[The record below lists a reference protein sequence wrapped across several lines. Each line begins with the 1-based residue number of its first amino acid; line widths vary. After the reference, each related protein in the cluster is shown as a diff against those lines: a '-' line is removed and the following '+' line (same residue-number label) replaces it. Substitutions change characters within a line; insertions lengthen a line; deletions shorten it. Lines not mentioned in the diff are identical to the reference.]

1 MKDKLQSLRGMK
13 DLFGEDF
20 ELHNHIIDTAR
31 KISTLYCYEG
41 ASTPILEYTKV
52 FDRTLGDTSDV
63 VSKEMYSFLDRNG
76 ESIALRPEFT
86 AGIIRAFIAHG
97 LQQKLP
103 LKLFSYG
110 PVFRYDRPQAGRQ
123 RQFHQINYEYIG
135 SSDPYSDAEIIK
147 LGTHLLR
154 ELNILDDIT
163 LEINSLGCKSSRAS
177 YQQALTDYFTKYE
190 NDLSDDSK
198 KRLNKNSLR
207 ILDSKDENDKKIAL
221 SAPLIANYYTP
232 ESKNYF
238 DKVLSYLDIL
248 NIKYKI
254 NPRLA
259 RGLDYYCHTAFEFTT
274 DKLGAQ
280 STVMGGG
287 RYDYLC
293 ELMGGS
299 PTAAVGFASGV
310 ERLALMMVLKNYQVK
325 KLAPIHLIP
334 IGEECE
340 NYIIKL
346 ADLLRSKYI
355 PTSIEL
361 KGKIQKRMERAL
373 KNGANYI
380 VFAGL
385 EEVQNNNFKLK
396 ILDKKEEQ
404 TLSGPQLIDFL
415 LNIEGIATTTFGSY
429 IRI

>member
-31 KISTLYCYEG
+31 KISALYCYEG

-86 AGIIRAFIAHG
+86 AGIIRAFIANG

-123 RQFHQINYEYIG
+123 RQFYQINYEYIG

-147 LGTHLLR
+147 LGSHLLR

-207 ILDSKDENDKKIAL
+207 ILDSKDENDKKISL
-221 SAPLIANYYTP
+221 NAPLIANYYTP
-232 ESKNYF
+232 GSKNYF

-299 PTAAVGFASGV
+299 PTAAVGFAAGV
-310 ERLALMMVLKNYQVK
+310 ERLALMMVLQNYQVK
-325 KLAPIHLIP
+325 KLAPIYLIP

-340 NYIIKL
+340 DYIIKL
-346 ADLLRSKYI
+346 ADLLRSNYI

-415 LNIEGIATTTFGSY
+415 LNIE
-429 IRI
+429 

>member
-1 MKDKLQSLRGMK
+1 MTDKLQSPRGMK

-20 ELHNHIIDTAR
+20 ELHAYIIDIAR

-41 ASTPILEYTKV
+41 ASTPIVEYTKV

-135 SSDPYSDAEIIK
+135 SDNPYSDAEIIK
-147 LGTHLLR
+147 LAIHLLQ

-163 LEINSLGCKSSRAS
+163 LEINSLGCKTSRTS
-177 YQQALTDYFTKYE
+177 YQTALTDYFTKYE

-198 KRLNKNSLR
+198 KRLNKNNALR

-221 SAPLIANYYTP
+221 NAPLIANYYTP
-232 ESKNYF
+232 ESKEYF
-238 DKVLSYLDIL
+238 DKVLGYLDIL
-248 NIKYKI
+248 NVDYKI

-259 RGLDYYCHTAFEFTT
+259 RGLDYYCHIAFEFTT

-280 STVMGGG
+280 STVIGGG

-310 ERLALMMVLKNYQVK
+310 ERLSLMMLLKKYQAK
-325 KLAPIHLIP
+325 KSAPIYLIP
-334 IGEECE
+334 IGKDCE
-340 NYIIKL
+340 DYIIQL
-346 ADLLRSKYI
+346 ANTLRSKYI
-355 PTSIEL
+355 PASIEL
-361 KGKIQKRMERAL
+361 KGKIQKRMEKAL

-385 EEVQNNNFKLK
+385 EEMQNNNFKLK
-396 ILDKKEEQ
+396 ILDKKEEVK
-404 TLSGPQLIDFL
+404 LSAQNLIDFL
-415 LNIEGIATTTFGSY
+415 LNIE
-429 IRI
+429 

>member
-63 VSKEMYSFLDRNG
+63 VSKEMYSFLDRNR

-86 AGIIRAFIAHG
+86 AGIIRAFIANG

-340 NYIIKL
+340 DYIIKL
-346 ADLLRSKYI
+346 ADLLRSNYI

-415 LNIEGIATTTFGSY
+415 LNIE
-429 IRI
+429 

>member
-86 AGIIRAFIAHG
+86 AGIIRAFIANG

-147 LGTHLLR
+147 FGSHLLR
-154 ELNILDDIT
+154 ELNILDDVT
-163 LEINSLGCKSSRAS
+163 LEINSLGCKRSRAS

-310 ERLALMMVLKNYQVK
+310 ERLALMMVLKHYQVK
-325 KLAPIHLIP
+325 KLTPIHLIP

-340 NYIIKL
+340 DYIIKL
-346 ADLLRSKYI
+346 ADILRSNYI

-396 ILDKKEEQ
+396 ILDKKEEL

-415 LNIEGIATTTFGSY
+415 LNIE
-429 IRI
+429 

>member
-1 MKDKLQSLRGMK
+1 MTDKLQPPRGMK

-20 ELHNHIIDTAR
+20 ELHNHIIDTAK
-31 KISTLYCYEG
+31 KISTLYCYDG

-63 VSKEMYSFLDRNG
+63 VSKEMYSFWDRSG
-76 ESIALRPEFT
+76 ESVALRPEFT
-86 AGIIRAFIAHG
+86 AGIIRAFISNG

-123 RQFHQINYEYIG
+123 RQFQQINYEYIG
-135 SSDPYSDAEIIK
+135 SNDPYSDAEIIK
-147 LGTHLLR
+147 LAVSLLQ
-154 ELNILDDIT
+154 ELNIIDDIK
-163 LEINSLGCKSSRAS
+163 LEINSLGCKHSRAS
-177 YQQALTDYFTKYE
+177 YQNALIDFFTKYK

-198 KRLNKNSLR
+198 KRLSKNNPLR

-221 SAPLIANYYTP
+221 NAPLIANYYTP
-232 ESKNYF
+232 ESKIYF
-238 DKVLSYLDIL
+238 DCVLRYLDIS
-248 NIKYKI
+248 NINYKV

-280 STVMGGG
+280 STVIGGG
-287 RYDYLC
+287 RYNYLC

-299 PTAAVGFASGV
+299 PTPAVGFASGV
-310 ERLALMMVLKNYQVK
+310 ERLALMMLLKNYK
-325 KLAPIHLIP
+325 TTKLAPIYLIP

-340 NYIIKL
+340 DYIINLADTLRSNYIP
-346 ADLLRSKYI
+346 ASV
-355 PTSIEL
+355 EL
-361 KGKIQKRMERAL
+361 KGKIQKRMEKAL
-373 KNGANYI
+373 KDGANYI
-380 VFAGL
+380 IFAGHT
-385 EEVQNNNFKLK
+385 EMQNNNFKLK

-404 TLSGPQLIDFL
+404 TLSVKDLIDFL
-415 LNIEGIATTTFGSY
+415 LNTK
-429 IRI
+429 

>member
-86 AGIIRAFIAHG
+86 AGIIRAFIANG

-147 LGTHLLR
+147 LGSHLLR

-325 KLAPIHLIP
+325 KLATIHLIP

-340 NYIIKL
+340 DYIIKL
-346 ADLLRSKYI
+346 ADILRSNYI

-396 ILDKKEEQ
+396 ILDKKEEL

-415 LNIEGIATTTFGSY
+415 LNIE
-429 IRI
+429 

>member
-31 KISTLYCYEG
+31 KISALYCYEG

-86 AGIIRAFIAHG
+86 AGIIRAFIANG

-207 ILDSKDENDKKIAL
+207 ILDSKDENDKKISL
-221 SAPLIANYYTP
+221 NAPLIANYYTP

-299 PTAAVGFASGV
+299 STAAVGFAAGI
-310 ERLALMMVLKNYQVK
+310 ERLALMMVLQNYQVK

-340 NYIIKL
+340 DYIIKL
-346 ADLLRSKYI
+346 ADLLRSNYI

-361 KGKIQKRMERAL
+361 KGKIQKRMERSL

-396 ILDKKEEQ
+396 ILDKKEEL
-404 TLSGPQLIDFL
+404 TLSGSQLIDFL
-415 LNIEGIATTTFGSY
+415 LNIE
-429 IRI
+429 

>member
-31 KISTLYCYEG
+31 KISALYCYEG

-147 LGTHLLR
+147 LGSHLLR

-207 ILDSKDENDKKIAL
+207 ILDSKDENDKKISL
-221 SAPLIANYYTP
+221 NAPLIANYYTP

-299 PTAAVGFASGV
+299 PTAAVGFAAGV
-310 ERLALMMVLKNYQVK
+310 ERLALMMVLQNYQVK
-325 KLAPIHLIP
+325 KLAPIYLIP

-340 NYIIKL
+340 DYIIKL
-346 ADLLRSKYI
+346 ADLLRSNYI

-415 LNIEGIATTTFGSY
+415 LNIE
-429 IRI
+429 

>member
-31 KISTLYCYEG
+31 KISALYCYEG

-221 SAPLIANYYTP
+221 NAPLIANYYTP

-310 ERLALMMVLKNYQVK
+310 ERLALMMVLQNYQVK

-340 NYIIKL
+340 DYIIKL
-346 ADLLRSKYI
+346 ADLLRSNYI

-396 ILDKKEEQ
+396 ILDKKEEL

-415 LNIEGIATTTFGSY
+415 LNIE
-429 IRI
+429 

>member
-86 AGIIRAFIAHG
+86 AGIIRAFIANG

-147 LGTHLLR
+147 LGSHLLR

-340 NYIIKL
+340 DYIIKL
-346 ADLLRSKYI
+346 ADILRSNYI

-396 ILDKKEEQ
+396 ILDKKEEL

-415 LNIEGIATTTFGSY
+415 LNIE
-429 IRI
+429 